1 MVTRTRVAHIIHDL
15 RPGGTERRLLAVLRG
30 LERERFEP
38 ILVCIDGLGPLIH
51 DARALGLTPFVV
63 GRANRFDAT
72 GIHRLVKFL
81 RTEKVE
87 IVHGWLSLANV
98 FGRVA
103 GTLARVPVRIAAEG
117 AAITTTSRSRAR
129 RDKVIDR
136 LLDAVTTAYVAN
148 SETVAVHLRAKGLPA
163 EKIVVIPNGV
173 AIPEPLSNARRL
185 RLRSSL
191 GAGPGVA
198 LVGMVGRLD
207 PDFKDHHT
215 FLAAIASLIRDGC
228 AVRGAIIGDG
238 PARVTLER
246 FAKALRIED
255 DVVFT
260 SYRRD
265 AVDLLQA
272 IDVSVSLAY
281 SEGFSNVVLES
292 MAGGVPLIA
301 TDIPSNR
308 EAVAH
313 GVDGLLVQIRDPR
326 ATAVALR
333 RLLDDQT
340 FARRLGEAGRRRV
353 SERYSLEAQAKT
365 TMHLYERML
374 ERRR

>member
-1 MVTRTRVAHIIHDL
+1 
-15 RPGGTERRLLAVLRG
+15 
-30 LERERFEP
+30 
-38 ILVCIDGLGPLIH
+38 
-51 DARALGLTPFVV
+51 
-63 GRANRFDAT
+63 
-72 GIHRLVKFL
+72 
-81 RTEKVE
+81 
-87 IVHGWLSLANV
+87 
-98 FGRVA
+98 
-103 GTLARVPVRIAAEG
+103 
-117 AAITTTSRSRAR
+117 
-129 RDKVIDR
+129 
-136 LLDAVTTAYVAN
+136 
-148 SETVAVHLRAKGLPA
+148 
-163 EKIVVIPNGV
+163 
-173 AIPEPLSNARRL
+173 
-185 RLRSSL
+185 
-191 GAGPGVA
+191 
-198 LVGMVGRLD
+198 MVGRLD

-246 FAKALRIED
+246 FAKALGIED

-260 SYRRD
+260 GYRRD

-272 IDVSVSLAY
+272 LDVSVSLAY

-313 GVDGLLVQIRDPR
+313 GVDGLLVQIRNPR